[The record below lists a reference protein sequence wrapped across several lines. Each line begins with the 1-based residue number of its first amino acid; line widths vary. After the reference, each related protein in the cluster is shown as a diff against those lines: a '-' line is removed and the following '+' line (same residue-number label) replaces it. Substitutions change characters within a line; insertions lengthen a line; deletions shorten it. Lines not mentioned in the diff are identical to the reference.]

1 LKRTKPTFVW
11 SLQMSVF
18 LKRFCLGVLLLLVLV
33 LGYLWSVGVKGVV
46 EASFPDFP
54 DFPTPQQ
61 TLAEGDSGEIYFP
74 TFTPFDFDVL
84 LAGAEHGRPTTGLGT
99 LYLPETASPDA
110 PVPGMV
116 VLHGSG
122 GIREGREQEYGKL
135 LAENGYAAFV
145 LDYYAPRGAT
155 DDLAYMIRVLSVTE
169 FDAIADAYAALRLLG
184 THPSIDGQRVGV
196 VGFSY
201 GGMAARFALDV
212 RVKAKLAGAGP
223 GFAAHVDYYGPCF
236 QNLGTT
242 QTTGASLLTLR
253 GDQDASNDMQA
264 CRLREEE
271 LRSLGTS
278 VEAHVFPG
286 VGHAWDVDVPA
297 ELSEDSPYVA
307 GCEVVY
313 DENGHSFVGGI
324 PVVQVPLETPRTER
338 IALRITSGSVMKDC
352 VKYGY
357 IIGRDEM
364 VKQQTDKLLLKFL
377 KENL

>member
-1 LKRTKPTFVW
+1 
-11 SLQMSVF
+11 MGVF
-18 LKRFCLGVLLLLVLV
+18 LKRFCLGVLVLLLLVA
-33 LGYLWSVGVKGVV
+33 GYLWSVGVKGVV
-46 EASFPDFP
+46 EASIPDFP

-61 TLAEGDSGEIYFP
+61 TLVEGSLGEIYFP

-84 LAGAEHGRPTTGLGT
+84 LAGSEHGRPTTGLGT
-99 LYLPETASPDA
+99 LYLPASASPEA

-169 FDAIADAYAALRLLG
+169 FDAMADAYAALRYLG
-184 THPSIDGQRVGV
+184 THPSIAGERVGV

-201 GGMAARFALDV
+201 GGMAARFSMDA
-212 RVKAKLAGAGP
+212 RVKEALIGSEP

-242 QTTGASLLTLR
+242 QTTGAPLLTLR
-253 GDQDASNDMQA
+253 GDQDASNDIEA
-264 CRLREEE
+264 CLKRENE
-271 LRSLGTS
+271 LRALGTH

-286 VGHAWDVDVPA
+286 TGHSWDVDVPA

-307 GCEVVY
+307 GCEMVY
-313 DENGHSFVGGI
+313 DERGHSSVDGNPI
-324 PVVQVPLETPRTER
+324 VDVPLETPRVER
-338 IALRITSGSVMKDC
+338 IAIRITSGSVMKDC

-357 IIGRDEM
+357 IIGRDDK
-364 VKQQTDKLLLKFL
+364 VKQQTDALLLEFL
-377 KENL
+377 KQNL